1 MDIKKEI
8 YELKD
13 ELIALRRDFH
23 QHPELGFQEFR
34 TQEVLERYLIDCG
47 LEVKRI
53 AKTGLVAL
61 LKGDKPGRTLLMR
74 SDMDALPIVEEN
86 DVPYKSV
93 NNGVMHACAHDGHMA
108 MMLIAAKILSKKKEQ
123 LQGNIKFV
131 FQPNEEDAGAKY
143 MIDEGVL
150 DNPRVDAA
158 IGIHLWSPIETG
170 KIGIAKGPLMASS
183 EYFTIKIK
191 GKGGHGGAPHA
202 SIDPIICAS
211 SIVQQVQQIQ
221 SRKINVISEPTV
233 ITFGSIQGGDF
244 PIIIPESAK
253 LEGSIRCLHGN
264 LDKIK
269 ELFERKIRC
278 QCESDETTYELTY
291 KCGNRLLSNDPEI
304 TELVEGVAA
313 KVVGEEN
320 IKSDVQD
327 MLGEDFSEFSSNV
340 PSCFYFVGIANKEK
354 ETDYFH
360 HHPKFNIDE
369 DALFI
374 GVEMHVR
381 AALEFLT
388 N

>member
-34 TQEVLERYLIDCG
+34 TQGVLERYLIDCG
-47 LEVKRI
+47 LEVKRM

-108 MMLIAAKILSKKKEQ
+108 MMLIAAKILSKKKDQ

-158 IGIHLWSPIETG
+158 VGIHLWSPIETG